1 MEVCPDEWFL
11 YKARSLWYKSIAV
24 VAKFVNADPRNIV
37 FVTNATTGVNRN
49 LHKWLFCPKSAAILW
64 VHPKYQDV
72 INPLVVSWDQDGDFH
87 DKFFQQGTMDHTPCL
102 VVDAALR
109 FYQELGGMEA
119 INGYNKPLLSWASL
133 MLATEWKTEVL
144 PLPESMRAPFM
155 TCIRL
160 PSEFQ
165 SFYGTSHSSEE
176 LLRKDIFQCY
186 KVVTAIVCIQS
197 SLWCRI
203 SANVYNTKDDYV
215 RLANAV
221 YKMKLDL
228 ISGSFK
234 PAISVITDS
243 LGPSPAQSLNA
254 LT

>member
-1 MEVCPDEWFL
+1 
-11 YKARSLWYKSIAV
+11 
-24 VAKFVNADPRNIV
+24 
-37 FVTNATTGVNRN
+37 
-49 LHKWLFCPKSAAILW
+49 
-64 VHPKYQDV
+64 
-72 INPLVVSWDQDGDFH
+72 
-87 DKFFQQGTMDHTPCL
+87 
-102 VVDAALR
+102 
-109 FYQELGGMEA
+109 
-119 INGYNKPLLSWASL
+119 

-165 SFYGTSHSSEE
+165 SIYGTSRSSRK
-176 LLRKDIFQCY
+176 LLRIDIFQCY

-203 SANVYNTKDDYV
+203 SANVYNIKDDYV

-234 PAISVITDS
+234 PSNNNIV
-243 LGPSPAQSLNA
+243 
-254 LT
+254 